1 MKSVIDVWEVDNR
14 KRECLDI
21 YKKGVIKYRV
31 SKPSDGTEVPPP
43 KVSFL
48 YSSWRE

>member
-1 MKSVIDVWEVDNR
+1 MKSVRDVWEVDNR

-31 SKPSDGTEVPPP
+31 SKPSDGTEVPP

-48 YSSWRE
+48 YSSRRE